1 MAVSLPYQ
9 NYRCGIRHQEDL
21 TVASSEVRESI
32 PYQVCKCGICY
43 ASQLLGVDDYL
54 LAAPACAYS
63 YLIKEYCCFIDKGRE
78 LLLHTKRRT
87 PSAYITGKLCK
98 LLERE
103 HLTRLHPSGGRDL
116 LKIKFLICGD
126 TTHDMTLT
134 LALSAWT
141 FEDQRLE
148 YLIGILSQL
157 LGDMHTREVR
167 FINLISSHAVRNSSC
182 LKHAHGIGLS
192 RFMP

>member
-1 MAVSLPYQ
+1 ML
-9 NYRCGIRHQEDL
+9 HQEGL
-21 TVASSEVRESI
+21 TVAVLGVLESV
-32 PYQVCKCGICY
+32 PYQIGKCGICY
-43 ASQLLGVDDYL
+43 ASQLLSVDDYL
-54 LAAPACAYS
+54 LAAPACAHS
-63 YLIKEYCCFIDKGRE
+63 YLIKEHCCFINKGRE

-87 PSAYITGKLCK
+87 PSAYISDKLRK
-98 LLERE
+98 LLERK
-103 HLTRLHPSGGRDL
+103 HLTRLYPSSSRDL

-126 TTHDMTLT
+126 TTHDMALT

-182 LKHAHGIGLS
+182 LKHAHGIGLGC
-192 RFMP
+192 FML